1 MTANQPT
8 KAGEN
13 RLEQKHMVARDIKV
27 RAPRKR
33 EVGPR
38 PIHGP
43 NGNKLKQ
50 VRYYQFQNAIAI
62 YHYQASFISFKQ
74 FRSLLTRK
82 DHGYVWALR
91 SNDPFCK
98 VPVPPGDEVP
108 ATYIE
113 VGYLANVFQR
123 GGSALGFRMGGDVVE
138 WLCFDKDIKT
148 LLLDRLD
155 VNTSTARML
164 FDHVADIE
172 RAAFTSRASKKLL
185 YTDHKDWYD
194 ALERAVR
201 VPLDFALSWRTFGT
215 ELKKEHLR
223 RREAAG
229 LSASTDVEVGQ
240 IGRGV
245 EVRQT
250 CQRDTDSPDT
260 IGRNTPVYRD
270 PVLNQHFASLQSSK
284 SNRSRSSSS
293 TSALSDRSTNT
304 PRKQPA
310 PSAAKKAKEELL
322 LEGKYI

>member
-1 MTANQPT
+1 
-8 KAGEN
+8 
-13 RLEQKHMVARDIKV
+13 
-27 RAPRKR
+27 
-33 EVGPR
+33 
-38 PIHGP
+38 
-43 NGNKLKQ
+43 LKQ
-50 VRYYQFQNAIAI
+50 VRYYQFQHAIAI

-91 SNDPFCK
+91 SDDPFCN

-108 ATYIE
+108 AACIE
-113 VGYLANVFQR
+113 VGYLTNVFQR
-123 GGSALGFRMGGDVVE
+123 GGSALGFRIGGDVVE
-138 WLCFDKDIKT
+138 WLCFDKDVTT

-155 VNTSTARML
+155 INTSTARML

-172 RAAFTSRASKKLL
+172 RAAFTTRTSKKLL

-194 ALERAVR
+194 ALARAWR

-223 RREAAG
+223 RREVAG
-229 LSASTDVEVGQ
+229 LSASTDADVGR
-240 IGRGV
+240 IDRGV
-245 EVRQT
+245 ETRQA

-270 PVLNQHFASLQSSK
+270 PVPDQHFASPQSSK
-284 SNRSRSSSS
+284 SNRSQSSSSS

-304 PRKQPA
+304 PRKQPV
-310 PSAAKKAKEELL
+310 PSAAKRSKEELL